1 MFGLLAFAAAATV
14 TWNFEGGSA
23 EKVER
28 VNDTHFRVHVRG
40 QTDQDGRNRQASW
53 YYFRVDNVRPGVEYT
68 FDMVGLPGEYNYQ
81 PNKGAI
87 RGETVPVFS
96 TDNKNW
102 RYVPAT
108 HREYDAGEARLR
120 FRVTVPNSDHF
131 WVAHVPPYTNLHL
144 EALRKVVKR
153 EEVIGKSVEGR
164 PLYLWTI
171 EGGPKPRAT
180 VWLMFRQHAWEA
192 GSSWVGDGAVRELLK
207 DARGIRWKI
216 LPFADPDGVAHG
228 GVRFNR
234 NGFDLNRNWDVVD
247 AAKMP
252 EITAQRNAIASW
264 LKAGNKIDL
273 FFSLHNTET
282 SEYLEGQSQSPE
294 HRQLAERFFDLL
306 KQRTTFRP
314 SRPLFFG
321 AETTTAGKPGRMNV
335 IQGLWRDF
343 QIPGF
348 LMEQRIDVQPTVEQ
362 RQQFGALLVMA
373 IGELFR

>member
-1 MFGLLAFAAAATV
+1 MIFALFALAATV
-14 TWNFEGGSA
+14 TWNFDGGSA
-23 EKVER
+23 DKVEPVSER
-28 VNDTHFRVHVRG
+28 HFRVYAHG

-53 YYFRVDNVRPGVEYT
+53 YYFRVDNVQPGVEYT

-87 RGETVPVFS
+87 TKDTVPVFS
-96 TDNKNW
+96 TDQVNW
-102 RYVPAT
+102 RYIPPT
-108 HREYDAGEARLR
+108 HVDYDAAEARLR

-131 WVAHVPPYTNLHL
+131 WVAHVPPYTNTNL
-144 EALRKVVKR
+144 ERLRKLVKR

-171 EGGPKPRAT
+171 EGGATPKAT

-192 GSSWVGDGAVRELLK
+192 GSSWVGDGAVRDLLK

-247 AAKMP
+247 PVKMP

-264 LKAGNKIDL
+264 LKSGGKADL

-282 SEYLEGQSQSPE
+282 GEYLEAQSPE
-294 HRQLAERFFDLL
+294 HKDLAERFFGALQ
-306 KQRTTFRP
+306 KTTFAP
-314 SRPLFFG
+314 TRPLFFG
-321 AETTTAGKPGRMNV
+321 TESTTAGKPGRMNV
-335 IQGLWRDF
+335 IQGLWRDYK
-343 QIPGF
+343 IPGF
-348 LMEQRIDVQPTVEQ
+348 LMEQKIASKPTVDQ
-362 RQQFGALLVMA
+362 RTQFGQLLVSA
-373 IGELFR
+373 IAGLFR